1 MFSWH
6 SFLPF
11 LILVVV
17 VQFTDANDE
26 TQTVAPGTW
35 PLKRLK
41 SEIPGYRIEDDTARI
56 QSLIYKGE
64 KIKGEATE
72 VFAFYASP
80 KTLGKS
86 ADNETVPGIVLVHG
100 GGGTAFAD
108 WVWLWANRGYAAI
121 AMDLGGRRPPAPQ
134 YDDNGNLKPHTRHS
148 RESRTRLAKGGVPD
162 DHTHK
167 FDNIGGK
174 IEDDWPFHA
183 VANVMRAHT
192 LLRSLPEV
200 DADRTAVTGISWGG
214 YTTCLVAAHDDRFKA
229 AVPVYGCGFLHQ
241 GESVQK
247 PAIDK
252 LGDRRSAWIEAYDPG
267 SHLEKCTIPTLW
279 VNGTHDVHYVL
290 DSYAKSYAKV
300 QGPRTIRIQPKMP
313 HGHIPGWQ
321 PAEIQI
327 FIDSILRNGSPLVQ
341 VGAVT
346 VADDG
351 MVSVPFQ
358 STTKIVKAA
367 LHYTTE
373 TGLRSN
379 RKWETVDCSIDDNMA
394 TAAGLP
400 PEANTWIITLTD
412 TRDAMVSSEVG
423 FR

>member
-6 SFLPF
+6 SILPF

-17 VQFTDANDE
+17 VQFTDTNDE
-26 TQTVAPGTW
+26 TQAVAAGTW
-35 PLKRLK
+35 PLARLK
-41 SEIPGYRIEDDTARI
+41 SEIPGFRIEDETARI
-56 QSLIYKGE
+56 QSLIYEGE
-64 KIKGEATE
+64 KIDGEATE

-86 ADNETVPGIVLVHG
+86 ADSELFPGIVLLHG

-134 YDDNGNLKPHTRHS
+134 YHDNGNLKPHTRHS
-148 RESRTRLAKGGVPD
+148 RESRTRLAKGGVPG
-162 DHTHK
+162 DHHHK
-167 FDNIGGK
+167 FDSIGGT
-174 IEDDWPFHA
+174 IDDDWPFHA

-192 LLRSLPEV
+192 LLRSFPEV

-247 PAIDK
+247 PAIDQ

-327 FIDSILRNGSPLVQ
+327 FIDSILRNGSPLAR

-346 VADDG
+346 VDDDG

-358 STTKIVKAA
+358 SANEIVSAE

-373 TGLRSN
+373 SGLRSK
-379 RKWETVDCSIDDNMA
+379 RKWETVDCQIANGVA
-394 TAAGLP
+394 FAKGLP
-400 PEANTWIITLTD
+400 AEANTWIITLTD
-412 TRDAMVSSEVG
+412 TRNALVSSEVSI
-423 FR
+423 R